1 MPVFDNDHTGQRIA
15 AYRKKAGLTQRGLAA
30 RIPYSY
36 SLVRQVEDGS
46 RTASSGYIAAAAA
59 VLCVDPAVL
68 KGQPYVTELQQDQ
81 LMGLI
86 RPIREALDLYDLGGD
101 PDVTV
106 RTPVQLIAAADE
118 LCRKVRATKLH
129 AVASQLPD
137 VITELTAAAYR
148 SPSTSLWQ
156 ALGSTYRTAHD
167 VATKLGFPD
176 LSTVALDRMGWAADR
191 ASDPLL
197 GAARQYMRALTYFRS
212 GECTVGFRLIDAGR
226 RHLQQADP
234 HQRDTLAVS
243 GQLHLGAAVLH
254 ARADDADAVTTHLTE
269 AENLARRTGEAGE
282 VLWMSFGPT
291 NVKLHRTSTLI
302 EMRKFGEAVEQS
314 QGLVFPTAWSASR
327 VAHHHVH
334 RSYALMETR
343 RQEQALG
350 ELITARR
357 IAPEQTRYYP
367 PARETIRA
375 LVRQA
380 RRTPDTLDHLAAWIS
395 M

>member
-1 MPVFDNDHTGQRIA
+1 MPVFDGEHTGKRIA
-15 AYRKKAGLTQRGLAA
+15 AFRKKAGLTQLGLAD
-30 RIPYSY
+30 RIPYSHG
-36 SLVRQVEDGS
+36 LLRAVERGD
-46 RTASSGYIAAAAA
+46 RTASSGLIAAVAEA
-59 VLCVDPAVL
+59 LRVDPAVL
-68 KGQPYVTELQQDQ
+68 KGQPYVSELAQDR

-86 RPIREALDLYDLGGD
+86 RPIREALDLYDLGD
-101 PDVTV
+101 NPDVTV
-106 RTPVQLIAAADE
+106 RTTGELTAAADS

-129 AVASQLPD
+129 AVA
-137 VITELTAAAYR
+137 TELPTLLAEITAAAYR
-148 SPSTSLWQ
+148 SPTTETWQ
-156 ALGSTYRTAHD
+156 ALGSAYRTAHD

-176 LSTVALDRMGWAADR
+176 LSTVALDRMGWAAER

-197 GAARQYMRALTYFRS
+197 GAARQYMRALSYFRN
-212 GECTVGFRLIDAGR
+212 GECSVGLRLIEAGR
-226 RHLQQADP
+226 SCLEQAEP
-234 HQRDTLAVS
+234 GRNAFAVR
-243 GQLHLGAAVLH
+243 GQMHLGSAVLY
-254 ARADDADAVTTHLTE
+254 ARARDKDAVATHLRE
-269 AENLARRTGEAGE
+269 ARRLAKQTGEAGD

-302 EMRKFGEAVEQS
+302 EMRQYGEAVEQS
-314 QGLVFPTAWSASR
+314 RNLIFPAGWSASR

-343 RQEQALG
+343 RYDQALA
-350 ELITARR
+350 EMIKARQ

-380 RRTPDTLDHLAAWIS
+380 RRTPDTLDHMAAWIG